1 MNFKKYVG
9 QLLKASLIPF
19 IYYFDIFADSI
30 FLYDLGVNC
39 HWRYLSISLFI
50 LSVSYISTVFYLKF
64 RLLLSWKR
72 SLLYP
77 HYHSKDIFRRLWI
90 ALRGKLIWKSKKYI
104 YISNIVIWHL
114 PVWIPGSGWKPTS
127 RPLPGAYNTSLEP
140 SRQKK
145 LIHEKKSCFTRAAC
159 PQRAKTR
166 SAH

>member
-1 MNFKKYVG
+1 MSNIKCITACLTWHFSPVNFSIKKRLFMHISCRCIISQHKKQQHWNMNFKKYVG

-39 HWRYLSISLFI
+39 HWRYLLISAFI

-90 ALRGKLIWKSKKYI
+90 ALRGNMLSSKIQDMLDK
-104 YISNIVIWHL
+104 
-114 PVWIPGSGWKPTS
+114 
-127 RPLPGAYNTSLEP
+127 E
-140 SRQKK
+140 
-145 LIHEKKSCFTRAAC
+145 
-159 PQRAKTR
+159 
-166 SAH
+166 